1 MSYLGSW
8 KIDDA
13 LVFPA
18 ITHSPATG
26 ALTDAD
32 DVPAYRVYE
41 NEVGTAILTG
51 SMAKLDDT
59 NTTGFYS
66 EQITLSAANGFE
78 KGKCYTIYITAAV
91 SSVTGGTYHTFQME
105 AEVDANTVSSIG
117 ANVITASA
125 IADGAIDAAAI
136 ADGAIDAATFAAGA
150 ITATVIATG
159 AIDADALAT
168 DAVAEIADGVWDEA
182 LAGHVAAG
190 SAGEALGTAGAAGDP
205 WATALPGAYGGGT
218 AGNIVGNNL
227 DAAVS
232 LQATSVQAAAIKA
245 KTDNLTFTSGTH
257 VDANIQAV
265 NDVEVQGAGSSGNE
279 WRPV

>member
-66 EQITLSAANGFE
+66 ESITLSAANGFE
-78 KGKCYTIYITAAV
+78 KGKCYTVYMTAAV
-91 SSVTGGTYHTFQME
+91 GGITGGNHHTFQIE
-105 AEVDANTVSSIG
+105 AEVDANTVSGSISSIG
-117 ANVITASA
+117 AGAITASSIAADA
-125 IADGAIDAAAI
+125 ITAGKI
-136 ADGAIDAATFAAGA
+136 ADGAIDAATFA
-150 ITATVIATG
+150 TG
-159 AIDADALAT
+159 AIDGNA
-168 DAVAEIADGVWDEA
+168 IAASGAAAIAAGVWSE
-182 LAGHVAAG
+182 
-190 SAGEALGTAGAAGDP
+190 
-205 WATALPGAYGGGT
+205 ALPGTYTGSEAGAVIGDNIDGT
-218 AGNIVGNNL
+218 ITSR
-227 DAAVS
+227 AA
-232 LQATSVQAAAIKA
+232 QTTADDIKT
-245 KTDNLTFTSGTH
+245 KTDSLTFTTPGQ
-257 VDANIQAV
+257 VDANIQFV
-265 NDVEVQGAGSSGNE
+265 NDVEVGGTGAGGDE
-279 WRPV
+279 WRPA